1 MIYGILEIE
10 IMNSIWNIH
19 EQNEDANISVGDIVE
34 RLNNGGVERAYTT
47 IKTVMDRLVA
57 KDILVRYRDGKKFFY
72 KSAVDRQEATRETIK
87 EVSKQF
93 FGGSYVEML
102 RFVEQECKNTLVN
115 G

>member
-1 MIYGILEIE
+1 MIYGVLEIE

-19 EQNEDANISVGDIVE
+19 EQNEDANISVGNIVE
-34 RLNNGGVERAYTT
+34 SLDNGGVERAYTT

-72 KSAVDRQEATRETIK
+72 KSAVDREEATRETIN
-87 EVSKQF
+87 EVSNQF
-93 FGGSYVEML
+93 FGGNYVEML
-102 RFVEQECKNTLVN
+102 RFVEKECKKTLVN